1 VFSVTKVLIN
11 KTVGRISFM
20 NTKEKI
26 KRVILV
32 TLGFGFST
40 YLIMSGMAILNM
52 EDANSTSKKEMK

>member
-1 VFSVTKVLIN
+1 
-11 KTVGRISFM
+11 M